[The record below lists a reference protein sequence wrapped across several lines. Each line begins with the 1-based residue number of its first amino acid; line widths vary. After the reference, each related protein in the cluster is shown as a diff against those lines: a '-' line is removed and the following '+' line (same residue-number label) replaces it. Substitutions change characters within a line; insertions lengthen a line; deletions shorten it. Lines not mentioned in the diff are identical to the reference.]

1 MMHGADPNFVDIEG
15 NKPIDLA
22 HKQGHSK
29 CVSFLN
35 TQMKKFVQDHA
46 NSAAVRAET
55 PVSTCVLFSWNRD
68 PRYM

>member
-46 NSAAVRAET
+46 NSAAVRT
-55 PVSTCVLFSWNRD
+55 NPCQYMCVISWNRD